1 MSQPLGYMGDSVTE
15 ARVADEKSLLDI
27 ELSRFVWAIAVVMLM
42 FQPALQDWVPQFS
55 WLDELVTL
63 ALCVAAVLRKVKHR
77 LALNSREWG
86 VALLVVVFCLVTFV
100 GNLRSG
106 VPESSYPVL
115 IDSFTCVK
123 FFAVTLAGIFVFIDE
138 KDLIGLLVT
147 VSKAL
152 LAVLS
157 VCALVSLVLDVGMS
171 TSDVRFGL
179 RPFCFVFPHPN
190 YLALAVVGIM
200 IILSSDIKK
209 NLPWLVVAAAVL
221 ALTLRGKAIGFAVFA
236 LFVILMT
243 GSGKRRITLPQVLA
257 VSVVVAVIG
266 WGQIEAYFGTE
277 GQARFELMRGGIEV
291 ARDFFPTGSGFA
303 TFGSAITSDSQWYSS
318 LYDYYDL
325 SSVWGL
331 SREYSAFISDSY
343 WPTVLGQSGW
353 LGLLVI
359 CGELVLLYRATT
371 LMAKVKLP
379 VLLCAAYLLIM
390 STSES
395 AFFNPSAVYLSICA
409 VLASRQR
416 PPACRGVA
424 DEASGLESPDVT
436 PGARSNG

>member
-1 MSQPLGYMGDSVTE
+1 MTE
-15 ARVADEKSLLDI
+15 ARIENDKSFLDI
-27 ELSRFVWAIAVVMLM
+27 EFSRFVWAIVVVMLM

-63 ALCVAAVLRKVKHR
+63 ALCAAAVLRKVKYR

-86 VALLVVVFCLVTFV
+86 VALLAVVFCFVTFV

-115 IDSFTCVK
+115 IDAFTCVK

-138 KDLIGLLVT
+138 KDLIGLLAT

-152 LAVLS
+152 LVILS

-200 IILSSDIKK
+200 IILSSDSKK

-291 ARDFFPTGSGFA
+291 ARDYFPTGSGFA
-303 TFGSAITSDSQWYSS
+303 TFGSAITSDAQWYSS

-353 LGLLVI
+353 MGLLVI
-359 CGELVLLYRATT
+359 CGELVLLYRAAT
-371 LMAKVKLP
+371 LRAEVTIPL
-379 VLLCAAYLLIM
+379 LLCAAYLLIM

-395 AFFNPSAVYLSICA
+395 AFFNPSSVYLSICA

-416 PPACRGVA
+416 SL
-424 DEASGLESPDVT
+424 ASGRAADGAGACESLDVIS
-436 PGARSNG
+436 GVQKNG